1 MSQLHMRRADLQ
13 NLPPLQLPE
22 GYVLREYSKGDENGI
37 ATLLQTTF
45 GDVWTTERVQ
55 RELTEADDVKQTF
68 VIECNGEIVATASAR
83 LLPQMY
89 PNAGYVHYVAASPDH
104 AGKKLGFWV
113 SLATL
118 YQFVRLGCV
127 SAVLDTDDF
136 RLPAVKTY
144 LNLGFVP
151 HHTDDT
157 HATRWAAV
165 EGDLAARDAPTQNA

>member
-13 NLPPLQLPE
+13 NLPPLQLPD
-22 GYVLREYSKGDENGI
+22 GYTLREYSKDDESGI

-55 RELTEADDVKQTF
+55 RELTEAADVKQTY
-68 VIECNGEIVATASAR
+68 VIEHNAEIVATASAR

-89 PNAGYVHYVAASPDH
+89 PNAGYVHYVAAAPGH
-104 AGKKLGFWV
+104 AGKKLGYIV

-118 YQFVRLGCV
+118 HEFARLGCT

-157 HATRWAAV
+157 HAERWTTVQAN
-165 EGDLAARDAPTQNA
+165 LAAR

>member
-13 NLPPLQLPE
+13 NLPPLELPE
-22 GYVLREYSKGDENGI
+22 SYILREYSKGDESGI
-37 ATLLQTTF
+37 AALLQTTF
-45 GDVWTTERVQ
+45 GDVWTSERAMEV
-55 RELTEADDVKQTF
+55 LIDADDVKTTF
-68 VIECNGEIVATASAR
+68 VIEHNGEIVATASAR

-89 PNAGYVHYVAASPDH
+89 PDAGYVHYVAASPNH
-104 AGKKLGFWV
+104 AGKKLGYIV

-118 YQFVRLGCV
+118 HEFVRLGCT

-144 LNLGFVP
+144 LNLRFVP

-157 HATRWAAV
+157 HAERWATV
-165 EGDLAARDAPTQNA
+165 QSNLAAR

>member
-1 MSQLHMRRADLQ
+1 MSQLHMRRADLR
-13 NLPPLQLPE
+13 NLPPLELPD
-22 GYVLREYSKGDENGI
+22 GYILREYSTGDESGI
-37 ATLLQTTF
+37 AALLQTTF
-45 GDVWTTERVQ
+45 GDAWTSERALEV
-55 RELTEADDVKQTF
+55 LIDADDVKTTY
-68 VIECNGEIVATASAR
+68 VIEHNGEIVATASAR

-89 PNAGYVHYVAASPDH
+89 SNAGYVHYVAASPNH
-104 AGKKLGFWV
+104 AGKKLGFAV

-118 YQFVRLGCV
+118 YEFVRLGCT

-157 HATRWAAV
+157 HAERWSVV
-165 EGDLAARDAPTQNA
+165 ESNLVAR